1 MDQWRSKATATIGE
15 TATIL
20 GLSRNATYAAA
31 KRGEIPTVRFGGRIL
46 VPVIALRSILGE
58 LDAFEGVTHE
68 DATI

>member
-1 MDQWRSKATATIGE
+1 MTTTIEAWRSKATATIGE

-58 LDAFEGVTHE
+58 IDALEE
-68 DATI
+68 ATG